1 MKKRDH
7 PASLSTGQRPRFRQ
21 CLTPAPAGNQVT
33 INGHSVEVVESFPYL
48 GSLIYCT
55 GDSAPETKRRISITG
70 DCMMALVLWITTF
83 GTPASPSVPNCTSCI
98 LPIFLYGAE
107 TWAVTATAAKTFDV
121 VDQWCLRRIL
131 NIHWTE
137 RITNNEVHS
146 RTQQPLL
153 SDAVH
158 SRHLRLFGHI
168 CRADPVRIILRHCT
182 PVLPVCPSTEGE
194 DPAGRDRPGYELSR
208 MITQSGSGDSSTACA

>member
-1 MKKRDH
+1 M
-7 PASLSTGQRPRFRQ
+7 SLDR
-21 CLTPAPAGNQVT
+21 N
-33 INGHSVEVVESFPYL
+33 IWHS
-48 GSLIYCT
+48 
-55 GDSAPETKRRISITG
+55 RIS
-70 DCMMALVLWITTF
+70 V
-83 GTPASPSVPNCTSCI
+83 GTKLCLYNSCI
-98 LPIFLYGAE
+98 LPIYLYGVE
-107 TWAVTATAAKTFDV
+107 TWAVTATAAKTFDAL
-121 VDQWCLRRIL
+121 DQWCLRRIL

-137 RITNNEVHS
+137 HITNNEVRS

-194 DPAGRDRPGYELSR
+194 DPAGRDRPAYELSR
-208 MITQSGSGDSSTACA
+208 MIYGHSIWVWRQLNGVLRTEQLGRHSWKWLCRWQAPNDDDDFLCATLHAVMHKHLRTLELLVS